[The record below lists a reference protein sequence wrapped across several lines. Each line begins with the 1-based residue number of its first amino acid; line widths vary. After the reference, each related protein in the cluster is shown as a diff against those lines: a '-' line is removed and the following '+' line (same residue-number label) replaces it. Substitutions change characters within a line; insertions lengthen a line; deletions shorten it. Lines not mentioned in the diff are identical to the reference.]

1 MKFWTNIVN
10 FFKNG
15 VQMPVNE
22 PVLPVMNIP
31 FGNTMISLHTDG
43 RITGDMKAL
52 EKYLTTTAVER
63 FAEERI
69 LFWLLLQAMRA
80 QRQAVP
86 VGTVKVVN
94 TPPIM
99 STSNVVQ
106 EVTNAMPTMEKVAM
120 KKDVTVTVE
129 KGKAPNT
136 FKTTVRTVKEDP
148 KEEDIFKFL

>member
-1 MKFWTNIVN
+1 MKLWTNIVN

-31 FGNTMISLHTDG
+31 FGDTMISLHTDG
-43 RITGDMKAL
+43 RITGDFKAL

-69 LFWLLLQAMRA
+69 LFWLLLQAMRS
-80 QRQAVP
+80 QRQPAVSA
-86 VGTVKVVN
+86 GITRVVN
-94 TPPIM
+94 VVPNSP
-99 STSNVVQ
+99 SNMIQ
-106 EVTNAMPTMEKVAM
+106 EVTNTMPTIEKVAM